1 MNKLNKDPIAYREY
15 LLNQLVIT
23 MGIWQA
29 TGENDRALEDRCEEL
44 MSQLHP
50 NRRTAISILEKHM
63 AMEVAA

>member
-1 MNKLNKDPIAYREY
+1 MDYIKQREH
-15 LLNQLVIT
+15 LLGQLVIT

-29 TGENDRALEDRCEEL
+29 TGENDRVLEDRCEEL

-63 AMEVAA
+63 NMEVAA

>member
-1 MNKLNKDPIAYREY
+1 MDKTQMDYIKRREY
-15 LLNQLVIT
+15 LLNQLVLT
-23 MGIWQA
+23 MGAWQA
-29 TGENDRALEDRCEEL
+29 TGENDRTLEDRCEEL

>member
-1 MNKLNKDPIAYREY
+1 MDYIINREH

-50 NRRTAISILEKHM
+50 NRRTAIDILHKHM
-63 AMEVAA
+63 EMEVAA